1 MHNLFMITLHYL
13 SIFLVCIGAFIM
25 AIAIRTSL
33 KMNKTVAPEFRGK
46 WSLVSRFMGLFLAG
60 YCAFIVIKLTGVD
73 HFLEL
78 ITTLV
83 FLCGALFVLLIISLS
98 RETID
103 QLDRN
108 RTVIASVNENL
119 RETTRDLE
127 EKIKERIQTEEELRQ
142 SKAIIEN
149 IFNSSIPICITNL
162 NYEIIR
168 ANDAYYALF
177 EGARADGGKILC
189 YDSRPGSACHTENC
203 PIKQI
208 VAGKELVVADYLK
221 TDESGKKNY
230 FIVTAK
236 PFRNAENELIGIVE
250 SFQNITLRKIA
261 EDSLAMEK
269 ERLAITLQSIGDGV
283 ITTDLNGDIQLL
295 NRVAEDLTGWSY
307 KEAVGQPLEEIF
319 HIVDYATRKRLENP
333 VSRVIAS
340 GQTVNITPGTVLIA
354 RDGWERFIAD
364 SAAPIFNS
372 KSKIL
377 GVVLVFRDISEKRKM
392 EFEISKLDKLK
403 SIGLLAGGIAHDFN
417 NLLAAILGNIS
428 LARITAG
435 SGSAVNERL
444 VKAETAVMK
453 AKGLTQQ
460 LLTFAK
466 GGAPVKKVISIE
478 ELLRESVIFALRG
491 SNTQYQFEIKP
502 NLRSVEADSGQI
514 SQAINNLIINAD
526 QAMPMGGTI
535 TIAAENCT
543 LRPHNSVPLPPGD
556 YVKVA
561 IRDQGAGIAEKHLH
575 LIFDPYFT
583 TKETGSGLGLA
594 TVYSIV
600 NRHGGAIEVSSRKNI
615 GATFVMYL
623 PASAQQT
630 VSENNEQKA
639 IQKGSGK
646 VLIMDDDQDVREVAG
661 MMLTELGYSVA
672 YAGDGQEAVH
682 LYQEA
687 MRDRRPFDYVILD
700 LTIPGGMGG
709 EETIKKLLEIDPEI
723 KAIVSSGYSSSPI
736 MADFKKYGFTAVA
749 VKPYNIGELSRIFH
763 EISKRVEG

>member
-1 MHNLFMITLHYL
+1 MITLHYL
-13 SIFLVCIGAFIM
+13 SIFLVSIGALIM
-25 AIAIRTSL
+25 AIAIMTSL
-33 KMNKTVAPEFRGK
+33 KIKKTVAPEFRGR
-46 WSLVSRFMGLFLAG
+46 WSLVTRLIGFFFFC
-60 YCAFIVIKLTGVD
+60 YCAFIVIKLTGINY
-73 HFLEL
+73 FLEL

-83 FLCGALFVLLIISLS
+83 FLCGALFVLLIINLS

-108 RTVIASVNENL
+108 RAVIASVNKNL
-119 RETTRDLE
+119 RATTLDLE
-127 EKIKERIQTEEELRQ
+127 EKIEERIQTEEELRH
-142 SKAIIEN
+142 SKTIIEN
-149 IFNSSIPICITNL
+149 IFNSSIPICITNI
-162 NYEIIR
+162 NYEIIK
-168 ANDAYYALF
+168 ANDAYYDLF
-177 EGARADGGKILC
+177 EGPRDSGGKILC
-189 YDSRPGSACHTENC
+189 YDSRPGSACHTESC

-208 VAGKELVVADYLK
+208 VAGKDLVVSDCLK
-221 TDESGKKNY
+221 TGESGKKNY
-230 FIVTAK
+230 FIITAK
-236 PFRNAENELIGIVE
+236 PFRNAGNELIGIVE

-283 ITTDLNGDIQLL
+283 IATDLKGDIQLL
-295 NRVAEDLTGWSY
+295 NRVAEDLTSLSY
-307 KEAVGQPLEEIF
+307 KEAVGRPLEEVF
-319 HIVDYATRKRLENP
+319 HIVDYASRKRLENP
-333 VSRVIAS
+333 VSEVIAG

-364 SAAPIFNS
+364 SAAPIFDS

-392 EFEISKLDKLK
+392 ESEITKMDKLK

-435 SGSAVNERL
+435 SGSAVDERL

-466 GGAPVKKVISIE
+466 GGAPVKKIISIE
-478 ELLRESVIFALRG
+478 ELLRESVTFVLRG

-502 NLRSVEADSGQI
+502 DLRPVEADDGQI
-514 SQAINNLIINAD
+514 SQAVNNLIINAD
-526 QAMPMGGTI
+526 QAMPTGGTI

-543 LRPHNSVPLPPGD
+543 LRPHNTVSLPQGD

-561 IRDQGAGIAEKHLH
+561 IRDQGAGIAKKYLP

-583 TKETGSGLGLA
+583 TKKAGSGLGLA

-600 NRHGGAIEVSSRKNI
+600 NRHGGAIKVSSRENI
-615 GATFVMYL
+615 GTTFVMYL
-623 PASAQQT
+623 PASTQQT
-630 VSENNEQKA
+630 ASETHEQEA
-639 IQKGSGK
+639 AQKGSGN
-646 VLIMDDDQDVREVAG
+646 VLIMDDDKDVREVAG
-661 MMLTELGYSVA
+661 MMLTELGYTVVFA
-672 YAGDGQEAVH
+672 LDGQEAVR

-687 MRDRRPFDYVILD
+687 MTGRNPFDYVILD

-709 EETIKKLLEIDPEI
+709 EETIKELRKIDPEV
-723 KAIVSSGYSSSPI
+723 KAIVSSGYSSSPV
-736 MADFKKYGFTAVA
+736 MANFREHGFSAVA
-749 VKPYNIGELSRIFH
+749 VKPYNIVELSRIFH
-763 EISKRVEG
+763 KIPKRIDS

>member
-1 MHNLFMITLHYL
+1 MVILHYL
-13 SIFLVCIGAFIM
+13 SIFLVCIGALTM
-25 AIAIRTSL
+25 AIAIRISL
-33 KMNKTVAPEFRGK
+33 KMNKTIVSEFRGK
-46 WSLVSRFMGLFLAG
+46 WSLVTRFMFFFLVG
-60 YCAFIVIKLTGVD
+60 YCAFIAVKLTGVD
-73 HFLEL
+73 HFLGL
-78 ITTLV
+78 ITSLV
-83 FLCGALFVLLIISLS
+83 FLCGALFVLLIINLS

-119 RETTRDLE
+119 RATTLDLE
-127 EKIKERIQTEEELRQ
+127 EKIEERIQTEEELRQ
-142 SKAIIEN
+142 SKTIIEN
-149 IFNSSIPICITNL
+149 IFNSSIPICITSI

-177 EGARADGGKILC
+177 DGPHADGGKIFC
-189 YDSRPGSACHTENC
+189 YDSRPGSTCHTEDC

-208 VAGKELVVADYLK
+208 VAGKDQVVGDYLK

-230 FIVTAK
+230 FIITAK

-307 KEAVGQPLEEIF
+307 NEAVGQPLEEVF
-319 HIVDYATRKRLENP
+319 HIVDYATRKRRENP
-333 VSRVIAS
+333 VSEVIAS
-340 GQTVNITPGTVLIA
+340 GQTVNIIPGTVLIA

-372 KSKIL
+372 NGKIL

-392 EFEISKLDKLK
+392 ESEITKLDKLK

-435 SGSAVNERL
+435 SGSAVDERL
-444 VKAETAVMK
+444 IKAEKAVMK

-466 GGAPVKKVISIE
+466 GGAPVKKIISIE
-478 ELLRESVIFALRG
+478 KLLRESVIFALRG
-491 SNTQYQFEIKP
+491 SNTEYQFKIKP
-502 NLRSVEADSGQI
+502 NLRYIEADGGQI
-514 SQAINNLIINAD
+514 SQAVNNLIINAD
-526 QAMPMGGTI
+526 QAMPTGGTI

-543 LRPHNSVPLPPGD
+543 LRPHNIVSLPPGD

-561 IRDQGAGIAEKHLH
+561 IRDKGVGIDEKHLP

-583 TKETGSGLGLA
+583 TKEAGSGLGLA

-600 NRHGGAIEVSSRKNI
+600 NRHGGAIKVSSRKNI
-615 GATFVMYL
+615 GTTFTMYL

-630 VSENNEQKA
+630 AAANHAHKA
-639 IQKGSGK
+639 IHKGSGNIL
-646 VLIMDDDQDVREVAG
+646 VMDDDQDVREVAG
-661 MMLTELGYSVA
+661 MMLTELGYAVA
-672 YAGDGQEAVH
+672 FAGDGQEAVR

-687 MRDRRPFDYVILD
+687 MRDRHPFDYVILD
-700 LTIPGGMGG
+700 LTVPGGMGG
-709 EETIKKLLEIDPEI
+709 EETIKELRKIDPEV

-736 MADFKKYGFTAVA
+736 MADFREYGFTAVA
-749 VKPYNIGELSRIFH
+749 VKPYNIDELGRILH
-763 EISKRVEG
+763 EISKRAGG

>member
-1 MHNLFMITLHYL
+1 MIPFHYL
-13 SIFLVCIGAFIM
+13 SIFLVCVGAVIM
-25 AIAIRTSL
+25 AVAIRTSL
-33 KMNKTVAPEFRGK
+33 KINKTVAPEFRGK
-46 WSLVSRFMGLFLAG
+46 WSLVTRFMWLFLTG
-60 YCAFIVIKLTGVD
+60 YCAFIIIKLTGID
-73 HFLEL
+73 YFLEL

-83 FLCGALFVLLIISLS
+83 FLCGALFVLLIINLS

-108 RTVIASVNENL
+108 RTVIASVNKNL
-119 RETTRDLE
+119 RATTLDLE
-127 EKIKERIQTEEELRQ
+127 KKIQERIQAEEELRQ
-142 SKAIIEN
+142 SKTIIEN

-162 NYEIIR
+162 NYEIIK

-177 EGARADGGKILC
+177 EGPHNDGDKILC
-189 YDSRPGSACHTENC
+189 YDSRPGSACHTDSC

-208 VAGKELVVADYLK
+208 AAGKELVVADCLK
-221 TDESGKKNY
+221 TGEAGKKNY
-230 FIVTAK
+230 FIITAK

-283 ITTDLNGDIQLL
+283 ITTDLHGDIQLL

-307 KEAVGQPLEEIF
+307 NEAVGRPLEEIF
-319 HIVDYATRKRLENP
+319 YIVDYATRKRRANP
-333 VSRVIAS
+333 VSEVIAS
-340 GQTVNITPGTVLIA
+340 GRTVDVVPGTVLVA
-354 RDGWERFIAD
+354 KDGWERFIAD
-364 SAAPIFNS
+364 SAAPIFDS

-392 EFEISKLDKLK
+392 ESEITKLDKLR

-435 SGSAVNERL
+435 SGSTVDERL

-478 ELLRESVIFALRG
+478 ELLREAVIFALRG

-502 NLRSVEADSGQI
+502 NLRSVEADGGQI

-526 QAMPMGGTI
+526 QAMPTGGTI

-543 LRPHNSVPLPPGD
+543 LQPHNSVPLSPGD

-561 IRDQGAGIAEKHLH
+561 IRDQGGGIAEKHLP

-583 TKETGSGLGLA
+583 TKADGSGLGLA

-600 NRHGGAIEVSSRKNI
+600 NRHGGAIKVSSRENI
-615 GATFVMYL
+615 GTTFVMYL
-623 PASAQQT
+623 PAAARQAASAQH
-630 VSENNEQKA
+630 EQKA
-639 IQKGSGK
+639 IQKGSGN

-661 MMLTELGYSVA
+661 MMLTELGYAVA
-672 YAGDGQEAVH
+672 FAGDGQEAVR
-682 LYQEA
+682 LYREA
-687 MRDRRPFDYVILD
+687 MAGQRPFDYVILD

-709 EETIKKLLEIDPEI
+709 EETIKRLREIDPEV

-736 MADFKKYGFTAVA
+736 MANFREYGFAAVA
-749 VKPYNIGELSRIFH
+749 VKPYNIVELSRLFH
-763 EISKRVEG
+763 KIPKRAKN

>member
-1 MHNLFMITLHYL
+1 MVILHYL
-13 SIFLVCIGAFIM
+13 SISLVCIGALTM
-25 AIAIRTSL
+25 AIAIWTSL
-33 KMNKTVAPEFRGK
+33 KINKTVAPELRGK
-46 WSLVSRFMGLFLAG
+46 WSLVTRFMGFFLVG

-73 HFLEL
+73 YFLEL
-78 ITTLV
+78 ITTLI
-83 FLCGALFVLLIISLS
+83 FLCGALFVLLIINLS

-119 RETTRDLE
+119 RATTLDLA
-127 EKIKERIQTEEELRQ
+127 EKIEERIQTEEELRQ
-142 SKAIIEN
+142 SKTIIEN
-149 IFNSSIPICITNL
+149 IFNSSIPICITSI

-177 EGARADGGKILC
+177 KGTGAGGGKRFC
-189 YDSRPGSACHTENC
+189 YDSRPGAACHTEDC

-208 VAGKELVVADYLK
+208 VAGKDQVVDDYLK
-221 TDESGKKNY
+221 IDESGKKNY
-230 FIVTAK
+230 FIITSK
-236 PFRNAENELIGIVE
+236 PFRNAANELIGIVE

-307 KEAVGQPLEEIF
+307 NEAVGQPLEEVF
-319 HIVDYATRKRLENP
+319 HIVNYATRKRLENP
-333 VSRVIAS
+333 VSEVIAS
-340 GQTVNITPGTVLIA
+340 GQTVNIIPGTVLIA

-364 SAAPIFNS
+364 SAAPIFSS

-392 EFEISKLDKLK
+392 ESEITKLDKLK

-435 SGSAVNERL
+435 SGSAVDERL
-444 VKAETAVMK
+444 VKAEKAVMK

-466 GGAPVKKVISIE
+466 GGAPVKKIISIE
-478 ELLRESVIFALRG
+478 KLLRESVIFALRG
-491 SNTQYQFEIKP
+491 SNTKYQFEIKP
-502 NLRSVEADSGQI
+502 NLRSVEADGGQI
-514 SQAINNLIINAD
+514 SQAVNNLIINAD
-526 QAMPMGGTI
+526 QAMPTGGTI

-543 LRPHNSVPLPPGD
+543 LRPHNIVSLPPGD

-561 IRDQGAGIAEKHLH
+561 IRDKGVGIAEKHLP

-583 TKETGSGLGLA
+583 TKEAGSGLGLA

-600 NRHGGAIEVSSRKNI
+600 NRHGGAIEVSSQENI
-615 GATFVMYL
+615 GTTFTMYL

-630 VSENNEQKA
+630 ASEKHAHKA
-639 IQKGSGK
+639 IHKGSGNIL
-646 VLIMDDDQDVREVAG
+646 VMDDDQDVCEVAG
-661 MMLTELGYSVA
+661 MMLTELGYAVA
-672 YAGDGQEAVH
+672 FARDGQEAVR

-687 MRDRRPFDYVILD
+687 MKDRHPFDYVILD
-700 LTIPGGMGG
+700 LTVPGGMGG
-709 EETIKKLLEIDPEI
+709 EETIKELRKIDPEV

-736 MADFKKYGFTAVA
+736 MANFREYGFTAVA
-749 VKPYNIGELSRIFH
+749 VKPYNIVELSRIFH
-763 EISKRVEG
+763 EISKRAKG

>member
-1 MHNLFMITLHYL
+1 MITFHYL
-13 SIFLVCIGAFIM
+13 SIFLVCVGALIM

-33 KMNKTVAPEFRGK
+33 KINKTVAPEFRGK
-46 WSLVSRFMGLFLAG
+46 WSLVTRFMWFFLLG
-60 YCAFIVIKLTGVD
+60 YCAFIVIKLTGID
-73 HFLEL
+73 YFLEL

-83 FLCGALFVLLIISLS
+83 FLCGSLFVLLIIRLS

-108 RTVIASVNENL
+108 RTLIANVNENL

-149 IFNSSIPICITNL
+149 IFNSSIPICITNV
-162 NYEIIR
+162 NYEIIK
-168 ANDAYYALF
+168 ANDAYYSLF
-177 EGARADGGKILC
+177 EGPGDGGGKMLC
-189 YDSRPGSACHTENC
+189 YDSRPGSACHTESC
-203 PIKQI
+203 PIRQI
-208 VAGKELVVADYLK
+208 VAGKDLVVADCLK
-221 TDESGKKNY
+221 INESGQKSY
-230 FIVTAK
+230 FIITAK

-307 KEAVGQPLEEIF
+307 EEAVGRPLEEVF

-333 VSRVIAS
+333 VSGVIAS
-340 GQTVNITPGTVLIA
+340 GQTVDVTPGTVLIA

-364 SAAPIFNS
+364 SAAPIFSS

-392 EFEISKLDKLK
+392 ESEITKLDKLK

-435 SGSAVNERL
+435 PGSTVDERL

-466 GGAPVKKVISIE
+466 GGAPVKKIISIE
-478 ELLRESVIFALRG
+478 ELLRESVTFALRG
-491 SNTQYQFEIKP
+491 SNTKYQFEIKP
-502 NLRSVEADSGQI
+502 DLRSVEADGGQI

-526 QAMPMGGTI
+526 QAMPKGGTI

-543 LRPHNSVPLPPGD
+543 LRPHNTVPLPPGD

-561 IRDQGAGIAEKHLH
+561 IRDQGVGIAEKHLP

-583 TKETGSGLGLA
+583 TKEAGSGLGLA

-600 NRHGGAIEVSSRKNI
+600 NRHGGAIEVFSRENA
-615 GATFVMYL
+615 GTTFVMYL
-623 PASAQQT
+623 PASAEQTASEDHEQEDIQQ
-630 VSENNEQKA
+630 
-639 IQKGSGK
+639 GSGS

-661 MMLTELGYSVA
+661 MMLTELGYEVA
-672 YAGDGQEAVH
+672 FAPDGQEAVR
-682 LYQEA
+682 LYRQA
-687 MRDRRPFDYVILD
+687 MKDRRPFGYVILD

-709 EETIKKLLEIDPEI
+709 EETIKKLREIDPDV

-736 MADFKKYGFTAVA
+736 MANFKEYGFTAVA
-749 VKPYNIGELSRIFH
+749 VKPYNIVELSRIFH
-763 EISKRVEG
+763 KIPKRAKD

>member
-1 MHNLFMITLHYL
+1 
-13 SIFLVCIGAFIM
+13 
-25 AIAIRTSL
+25 
-33 KMNKTVAPEFRGK
+33 
-46 WSLVSRFMGLFLAG
+46 
-60 YCAFIVIKLTGVD
+60 
-73 HFLEL
+73 
-78 ITTLV
+78 
-83 FLCGALFVLLIISLS
+83 VLLIINLS

-119 RETTRDLE
+119 RATTLDLA
-127 EKIKERIQTEEELRQ
+127 EKIEERIQTEEELRQ
-142 SKAIIEN
+142 SKTIIEN
-149 IFNSSIPICITNL
+149 IFNSSIPICITSI

-177 EGARADGGKILC
+177 KGTGAGGGKRFC
-189 YDSRPGSACHTENC
+189 YDSRPGAACHTEDC

-208 VAGKELVVADYLK
+208 VAGKDQVVDDYLK
-221 TDESGKKNY
+221 IDESGKKNY
-230 FIVTAK
+230 FIITSK
-236 PFRNAENELIGIVE
+236 PFRNAANELIGIVE

-307 KEAVGQPLEEIF
+307 NEAVGQPLEEVF
-319 HIVDYATRKRLENP
+319 HIVNYATRKRLENP
-333 VSRVIAS
+333 VSEVIAS
-340 GQTVNITPGTVLIA
+340 GQTVNIIPGTVLIA

-364 SAAPIFNS
+364 SAAPIFSS

-392 EFEISKLDKLK
+392 ESEITKLDKLK

-435 SGSAVNERL
+435 SGSAVDERL
-444 VKAETAVMK
+444 VKAEKAVMK

-466 GGAPVKKVISIE
+466 GGAPVKKIISIE
-478 ELLRESVIFALRG
+478 KLLRESVIFALRG
-491 SNTQYQFEIKP
+491 SNTKYQFEIKP
-502 NLRSVEADSGQI
+502 NLRSVEADGGQI
-514 SQAINNLIINAD
+514 SQAVNNLIINAD
-526 QAMPMGGTI
+526 QAMPTGGTI

-543 LRPHNSVPLPPGD
+543 LRPHNIVSLPPGD

-561 IRDQGAGIAEKHLH
+561 IRDKGVGIAEKHLP

-583 TKETGSGLGLA
+583 TKEAGSGLGLA

-600 NRHGGAIEVSSRKNI
+600 NRHGGAIEVSSQENI
-615 GATFVMYL
+615 GTTFTMYL

-630 VSENNEQKA
+630 ASEKHAHKA
-639 IQKGSGK
+639 IHKGSGNIL
-646 VLIMDDDQDVREVAG
+646 VMDDDQDVCEVAG
-661 MMLTELGYSVA
+661 MMLTELGYAVA
-672 YAGDGQEAVH
+672 FARDGQEAVR

-687 MRDRRPFDYVILD
+687 MKDRHPFDYVILD
-700 LTIPGGMGG
+700 LTVPGGMGG
-709 EETIKKLLEIDPEI
+709 EETIKELRKIDPEV

-736 MADFKKYGFTAVA
+736 MANFREYGFTAVA
-749 VKPYNIGELSRIFH
+749 VKPYNIVELSRIFH
-763 EISKRVEG
+763 EISKRAKG

>member
-1 MHNLFMITLHYL
+1 MVILHYL
-13 SIFLVCIGAFIM
+13 SIFLVCIGALIM
-25 AIAIRTSL
+25 IFAIRTSL
-33 KMNKTVAPEFRGK
+33 QMNKTVTPEFRGK
-46 WSLVSRFMGLFLAG
+46 WSLVTRFMVFFLVG
-60 YCAFIVIKLTGVD
+60 YCAFIAVKLTGID

-78 ITTLV
+78 ITSLV
-83 FLCGALFVLLIISLS
+83 FLCGALFVLLIINLS

-108 RTVIASVNENL
+108 RTLIASVNENL
-119 RETTRDLE
+119 HETSRDLE
-127 EKIKERIQTEEELRQ
+127 KKIKERIQTEKELRQ
-142 SKAIIEN
+142 SKTIIEN
-149 IFNSSIPICITNL
+149 IFNSSIPICITNI
-162 NYEIIR
+162 NYEIIK

-177 EGARADGGKILC
+177 DGPHADGGKMLC
-189 YDSRPGSACHTENC
+189 YDSRPGATCHTERC

-208 VAGKELVVADYLK
+208 VAGKDQVVADCLK
-221 TDESGKKNY
+221 IDESGKKNY
-230 FIVTAK
+230 FIITAK

-283 ITTDLNGDIQLL
+283 ITTDLKGNIQLL

-307 KEAVGQPLEEIF
+307 KEAVGQPLEEVF
-319 HIVDYATRKRLENP
+319 HIVDYATRKQRETP
-333 VSRVIAS
+333 VSEVIAK
-340 GQTVNITPGTVLIA
+340 GQTVNIIPGTVLIA

-364 SAAPIFNS
+364 SAAPILSS
-372 KSKIL
+372 KNKIL

-392 EFEISKLDKLK
+392 ESEITKLDKLR

-435 SGSAVNERL
+435 SGSVVDERL
-444 VKAETAVMK
+444 VKAEKAVMK

-466 GGAPVKKVISIE
+466 GGAPVKKIISIE

-491 SNTQYQFEIKP
+491 SNTKYQFEIKP
-502 NLRSVEADSGQI
+502 DLRYVEADGGQI
-514 SQAINNLIINAD
+514 SQAVNNLIINAD
-526 QAMPMGGTI
+526 QAMPTGGTI

-543 LRPHNSVPLPPGD
+543 LRPHNIVSLPPGD

-561 IRDQGAGIAEKHLH
+561 IRDQGAGIAEKYLP

-583 TKETGSGLGLA
+583 TKEAGSGLGLA
-594 TVYSIV
+594 TVYSII
-600 NRHGGAIEVSSRKNI
+600 NRHGGAIEVSSRENI
-615 GATFVMYL
+615 GTTFTMYL

-630 VSENNEQKA
+630 ASENHEQKA
-639 IQKGSGK
+639 IHKGSGNIL
-646 VLIMDDDQDVREVAG
+646 VMDDDQDVREVAG
-661 MMLTELGYSVA
+661 MMLTELGYAVA
-672 YAGDGQEAVH
+672 FARDGQEAVR

-687 MRDRRPFDYVILD
+687 MRDRHPFDYVILD

-709 EETIKKLLEIDPEI
+709 EETIKELRKIDPEI

-736 MADFKKYGFTAVA
+736 MANFREYGFTAVA
-749 VKPYNIGELSRIFH
+749 VKPYNIVELSRIFH
-763 EISKRVEG
+763 DIPKRTEG

>member
-1 MHNLFMITLHYL
+1 MITFHYF
-13 SIFLVCIGAFIM
+13 SILLVCVGALIM

-33 KMNKTVAPEFRGK
+33 KINKTVAPEFRGK
-46 WSLVSRFMGLFLAG
+46 WSLVTRFMWFFLLG
-60 YCAFIVIKLTGVD
+60 YCAFIVIKLTGID
-73 HFLEL
+73 YFLEL

-83 FLCGALFVLLIISLS
+83 FLCGSLFVLLIIRLS

-108 RTVIASVNENL
+108 RTLIANVNENL

-149 IFNSSIPICITNL
+149 IFNSSIPICITNI
-162 NYEIIR
+162 NYEIIK

-177 EGARADGGKILC
+177 EGPGANGGKMLC
-189 YDSRPGSACHTENC
+189 YDSRPGSACHTESC

-208 VAGKELVVADYLK
+208 VAGKDLVVADCLK
-221 TDESGKKNY
+221 TNESGKKNY
-230 FIVTAK
+230 FIITAK
-236 PFRNAENELIGIVE
+236 PFRNAKNELIGIVE

-283 ITTDLNGDIQLL
+283 ITTDLKGDIQLL

-307 KEAVGQPLEEIF
+307 EEAVGRPLEEVF
-319 HIVDYATRKRLENP
+319 HIVDYSTRKRLENP
-333 VSRVIAS
+333 VSGVIAS
-340 GQTVNITPGTVLIA
+340 GQTVDVTPGTVLIA

-364 SAAPIFNS
+364 SAAPIFSS

-392 EFEISKLDKLK
+392 ESEITKLDKLK

-435 SGSAVNERL
+435 PGSTVDERL

-466 GGAPVKKVISIE
+466 GGAPVKKIISIE
-478 ELLRESVIFALRG
+478 ELLRESVTFALRG
-491 SNTQYQFEIKP
+491 SNTKYQFEIKP
-502 NLRSVEADSGQI
+502 NLRSVEADGGQI

-526 QAMPMGGTI
+526 QAMPRGGTI

-543 LRPHNSVPLPPGD
+543 LRPHNTVPLPPGD

-561 IRDQGAGIAEKHLH
+561 IRDQGVGIAEKHLP

-583 TKETGSGLGLA
+583 TKEAGSGLGLA

-600 NRHGGAIEVSSRKNI
+600 NRHGGAIEVSSRENA
-615 GATFVMYL
+615 GTTFVMYL
-623 PASAQQT
+623 PASARQTTSEDHEQEDIQQ
-630 VSENNEQKA
+630 
-639 IQKGSGK
+639 GSGS

-661 MMLTELGYSVA
+661 MMLTELGYEVA
-672 YAGDGQEAVH
+672 FAPDGQEAVR
-682 LYQEA
+682 LYREA

-709 EETIKKLLEIDPEI
+709 EETIKRLREIDPEV

-736 MADFKKYGFTAVA
+736 MANFREHGFTAVA
-749 VKPYNIGELSRIFH
+749 VKPYNIVELSRIFH
-763 EISKRVEG
+763 EISRAKG

>member
-1 MHNLFMITLHYL
+1 MLILHYL
-13 SIFLVCIGAFIM
+13 SIFLVCAGALIM
-25 AIAIRTSL
+25 VIAIRTSL
-33 KMNKTVAPEFRGK
+33 KINKTVAPEFRGQ
-46 WSLVSRFMGLFLAG
+46 WSLVTRFMGFFLVG
-60 YCAFIVIKLTGVD
+60 YSAFIVLKLTGID

-83 FLCGALFVLLIISLS
+83 FLCGALFVLLIINLS

-103 QLDRN
+103 QLNRN

-119 RETTRDLE
+119 RATTLDLE
-127 EKIKERIQTEEELRQ
+127 EKIEERIQTEEELRQ

-162 NYEIIR
+162 NYEIIK

-177 EGARADGGKILC
+177 KGPRADGGKMLC
-189 YDSRPGSACHTENC
+189 YNSRPGAACHTEDC

-208 VAGKELVVADYLK
+208 VAGKDLVIGDYLK
-221 TDESGKKNY
+221 TDESGKKSY
-230 FIVTAK
+230 FIITSR

-295 NRVAEDLTGWSY
+295 NRVAEELTGWSY
-307 KEAVGQPLEEIF
+307 EEAVGRPLEEVF

-333 VSRVIAS
+333 VKGVIAS

-364 SAAPIFNS
+364 SAAPIFNR
-372 KSKIL
+372 KNKIL

-392 EFEISKLDKLK
+392 ESERTKLDKLK

-428 LARITAG
+428 LARINAG
-435 SGSAVNERL
+435 QGSAVDERL
-444 VKAETAVMK
+444 IKAETAIMK

-478 ELLRESVIFALRG
+478 ELLKESVTFALRG
-491 SNTQYQFEIKP
+491 SNTKYKFEIKP
-502 NLRSVEADSGQI
+502 NLRSVEADGGQI
-514 SQAINNLIINAD
+514 SQAVNNLIINAD
-526 QAMPMGGTI
+526 QAMPTGGTI

-543 LRPHNSVPLPPGD
+543 LRPHNTVSLPPGD

-561 IRDQGAGIAEKHLH
+561 IRDQGVGIAEKHLP

-583 TKETGSGLGLA
+583 TKAAGSGLGLA

-600 NRHGGAIEVSSRKNI
+600 NRHGGAIKVSSRENA
-615 GATFVMYL
+615 GTTFTMYL
-623 PASAQQT
+623 PASTRQTAAENHEQNDIQQ
-630 VSENNEQKA
+630 
-639 IQKGSGK
+639 GSGN
-646 VLIMDDDQDVREVAG
+646 VLIMDDDKDVREVAG
-661 MMLTELGYSVA
+661 MMLTELGYAVTFA
-672 YAGDGQEAVH
+672 RDGQEAIR

-687 MRDRRPFDYVILD
+687 MTDHRPFDYVILD

-709 EETIKKLLEIDPEI
+709 EETIKKLREIDPEV

-736 MADFKKYGFTAVA
+736 MADFKEYGFAAVA
-749 VKPYNIGELSRIFH
+749 VKPYNIVELSRIFH
-763 EISKRVEG
+763 EIPKRAEG